1 MTEYMRLS
9 DAAQEPTRKHA
20 FDAGSDLH
28 SSEDTTIE
36 PGQYKLVHT
45 GIAIR
50 LDKNKVAM
58 VVPRSGLAIHNGIT
72 VMNSPGIVDSGYRGE
87 ILVNLVNHSDEVFE
101 IKTGD
106 RIAQLLV
113 MSVDLSGWK
122 EAESLGKSEDG
133 RDASGF
139 GSTGI

>member
-1 MTEYMRLS
+1 
-9 DAAQEPTRKHA
+9 
-20 FDAGSDLH
+20 
-28 SSEDTTIE
+28 
-36 PGQYKLVHT
+36 
-45 GIAIR
+45 
-50 LDKNKVAM
+50 M

-72 VMNSPGIVDSGYRGE
+72 VMNSPGIIDSGYRGE
-87 ILVNLVNHSDEVFE
+87 ILVNLVNHSDKVFE

-113 MSVDLSGWK
+113 MSIDSSDWE